1 LYPLSAVSA
10 VNHADAPRDVGRDV
24 RVASDLRGGS
34 RLQGCP
40 LVGEKIGPAARTMS
54 PDPGAVGKWS
64 AALRAALLRRP
75 TGHTVTITIT
85 MSHEILPG

>member
-1 LYPLSAVSA
+1 L
-10 VNHADAPRDVGRDV
+10 
-24 RVASDLRGGS
+24 
-34 RLQGCP
+34 P